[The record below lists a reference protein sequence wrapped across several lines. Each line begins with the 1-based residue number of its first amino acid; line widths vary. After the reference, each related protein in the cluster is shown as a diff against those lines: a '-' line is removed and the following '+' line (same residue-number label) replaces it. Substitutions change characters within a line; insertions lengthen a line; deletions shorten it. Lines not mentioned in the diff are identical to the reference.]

1 MNVIIYTF
9 SEQRLRDRC
18 RTILGNGKSE
28 SCKMQKC
35 RVVLLNIIQGGW
47 VPKVLLLLG
56 LF

>member
-35 RVVLLNIIQGGW
+35 RVVLLNIIQEGW
-47 VPKVLLLLG
+47 VPKALLLLG